1 MSGIA
6 GLPAPETPAPAGPRL
21 DLEKARGAG
30 EILGAALEVYGR
42 YWWQFL
48 LMAFAVVAPIDI
60 ILVGILGGQ
69 FASSDPEV
77 TPYVASLEIF
87 EPIVLTIPLVT
98 AVHVRAVQAVGEG
111 RPPDVARALREG
123 FLLLP
128 MVCWPIVLA
137 FLGAL
142 LGFLCL
148 ILPGIWL
155 TVRWAFAAQCVVV
168 DDLRG
173 VAALRRSASLVD
185 GTWWRVFGIIVLL
198 YLIGGG
204 FANLIAQPLNA
215 WARSA
220 DSGVL
225 AVAGTI
231 VGEALSYSFFALA
244 GTILFF
250 DLRARARGVPPR
262 AGVPEGLDRPERVR

>member
-6 GLPAPETPAPAGPRL
+6 GLPAPEEPAPAGPRL
-21 DLEKARGAG
+21 DLERPRGAG
-30 EILGAALEVYGR
+30 EILSATLEVYGR

-48 LMAFAVVAPIDI
+48 LMAFAVVAPIDVVLYGI
-60 ILVGILGGQ
+60 IGGQ
-69 FASSDPEV
+69 FASSDPTV

-98 AVHVRAVQAVGEG
+98 AVHVRAVQVIGEG
-111 RPPDVARALREG
+111 RPPDVATALREG
-123 FLLLP
+123 FVLLP
-128 MVCWPIVLA
+128 AVCWPIVLA

-142 LGFLCL
+142 LGYICL

-155 TVRWAFAAQCVVV
+155 TVRWAFSAQSVVV

-173 VAALRRSASLVD
+173 VAAIKRSSSLVD
-185 GTWWRVFGIIVLL
+185 GAWWRVFGILILL
-198 YLIGGG
+198 YLIGG
-204 FANLIAQPLNA
+204 AAAAIISQPLGSL
-215 WARSA
+215 ARSA
-220 DSGVL
+220 DSGVI
-225 AVAGTI
+225 AEVGTF

-250 DLRARARGVPPR
+250 DLRARAQGRIPR
-262 AGVPEGLDRPERVR
+262 AGVPEGLERPERVR